1 MFRQRL
7 NQSIGNMKKKNYNT
21 RTINT
26 GSQKQPSPIIR
37 QREGLARKIV
47 PKTIS
52 RVRKDLDSW
61 RHALRQAD
69 SVERPRRRLLMDLY
83 ADVMLDAL
91 LTSQVEQRIGRTL
104 SAEFSL
110 RDTAG
115 KVDEEA
121 NRLLSEAV
129 WFPLLL
135 RYMLESVFYGH
146 SLVEFSSSEVSGL
159 EVTLIPRQNVVPE
172 EGLFL
177 FDSTADDGVY
187 YRDMREY
194 GTYVLEF
201 GSPRNYG
208 LLNKA
213 VPHALFKK
221 FAHSCWS
228 ELCEIYGIPPR
239 YVKTNTQ
246 DPEMLDRAEQMLRDM
261 GSAAYFIIDTTEE
274 FQFAN
279 GVSTNGDI
287 YNNLISLC
295 NSEMSLLVSGAQIG
309 QDTKN
314 GNRSKEEVSIQ
325 QLKKYVS
332 SDKRLMEDYMNSIVL
347 PALTRLGFIPDGLRF
362 SFNSEEDTGQLWERT
377 AQAMQYYEIDPEWI
391 REKFGIEVT
400 GKRGDKEGFFG

>member
-1 MFRQRL
+1 
-7 NQSIGNMKKKNYNT
+7 MKKKKNNT
-21 RTINT
+21 PNK
-26 GSQKQPSPIIR
+26 GQDALKQPTFR
-37 QREGLARKIV
+37 QREGLVKKIV

-52 RVRKDLDSW
+52 RVRKDIDSW
-61 RHALRQAD
+61 RRALGQAD
-69 SVERPRRRLLMDLY
+69 SVERPRRRCLMDLY
-83 ADVMLDAL
+83 ADVMLDAH

-104 SAEFSL
+104 SAGFSL
-110 RDTAG
+110 KDTAG
-115 KVDEEA
+115 KANEEA
-121 NRLLSEAV
+121 TRLLSEAV

-135 RYMLESVFYGH
+135 RYMLESVYYGH
-146 SLVEFSSSEVSGL
+146 SLVEFSASDVSAL
-159 EVTLIPRQNVVPE
+159 DVTLIPRQNVVPE
-172 EGLFL
+172 KGLFL
-177 FDSTADDGVY
+177 FDSTADEGIC

-221 FAHSCWS
+221 FALSCWS

-274 FQFAN
+274 FQFAD
-279 GVSTNGDI
+279 GVSTNGDV

-295 NSEMSLLVSGAQIG
+295 NSEMSLLISGAQIG

-314 GNRSKEEVSIQ
+314 GNRSKEEVAIK
-325 QLKKYVS
+325 QLEKYVN
-332 SDKRLMEDYMNSIVL
+332 SDQRLMEDHMNSIVL
-347 PALTRLGFIPDGLRF
+347 PALFRLGFLPDGLRF
-362 SFNSEEDTGQLWERT
+362 SFNSEEDTGELWERT
-377 AQAMQYYEIDPEWI
+377 AQAMQYYEIDPDWI

-400 GKRGDKEGFFG
+400 GKREGKDGFFG

>member
-1 MFRQRL
+1 
-7 NQSIGNMKKKNYNT
+7 MKKNKKDNT
-21 RTINT
+21 QTTNIET
-26 GSQKQPSPIIR
+26 CKQPEPIIR
-37 QREGLARKIV
+37 QREGLVRKIV
-47 PKTIS
+47 PKAIS
-52 RVRKDLDSW
+52 RIRKDMDSW
-61 RHALRQAD
+61 RRALRQAD
-69 SVERPRRRLLMDLY
+69 SIERPRRKELMDLY

-91 LTSQVEQRIGRTL
+91 LTSQIEQRIGRTL

-110 RDTAG
+110 KDTAG
-115 KVDEEA
+115 KVDEA
-121 NRLLSEAV
+121 STRILSEAV

-146 SLVEFSSSEVSGL
+146 SLVEFSASEVSGL

-172 EGLFL
+172 KGLFL

-187 YRDMREY
+187 YHDMREY

-279 GVSTNGDI
+279 GVSTNGDV

-314 GNRSKEEVSIQ
+314 GNRSKEEVSVK
-325 QLKKYVS
+325 QLVKYVNA
-332 SDKRLMEDYMNSIVL
+332 DKRLMEDYMNSIVL
-347 PALTRLGFIPDGLRF
+347 PALTRLGFIYDGLRF

-377 AQAMQYYEIDPEWI
+377 AQAMQYYDIDPDWI

>member
-1 MFRQRL
+1 
-7 NQSIGNMKKKNYNT
+7 MKKNKKDNT
-21 RTINT
+21 QTTNIET
-26 GSQKQPSPIIR
+26 CKQPEPIIR
-37 QREGLARKIV
+37 QREGLVRKIV
-47 PKTIS
+47 PKAIS
-52 RVRKDLDSW
+52 RIRKDMDSW
-61 RHALRQAD
+61 RRALRQAD
-69 SVERPRRRLLMDLY
+69 SIERPRRKELMDLY

-91 LTSQVEQRIGRTL
+91 LTSQIEQRIGRTL

-110 RDTAG
+110 KDTAG
-115 KVDEEA
+115 KVDEA
-121 NRLLSEAV
+121 STRILSEAV

-146 SLVEFSSSEVSGL
+146 SLVEFSASEVSGL

-172 EGLFL
+172 KGLFL

-279 GVSTNGDI
+279 GVSTNGDV

-314 GNRSKEEVSIQ
+314 GNRSKEEVSVK
-325 QLKKYVS
+325 QLVKYVNA
-332 SDKRLMEDYMNSIVL
+332 DKRLMEDYMNSIVL
-347 PALTRLGFIPDGLRF
+347 PALTRLGFIYDGRRF

-377 AQAMQYYEIDPEWI
+377 AQAMQYYDIDPDWI

>member
-1 MFRQRL
+1 
-7 NQSIGNMKKKNYNT
+7 MKKKKNRNT
-21 RTINT
+21 AQDKGWQSVPVI
-26 GSQKQPSPIIR
+26 Q
-37 QREGLARKIV
+37 QREGLVRQIV
-47 PKTIS
+47 SKSIS
-52 RVRKDLDSW
+52 RVRKDLESW
-61 RHALRQAD
+61 RRALRQAD
-69 SVERPRRRLLMDLY
+69 SVERPRRRELMDLY

-110 RDTAG
+110 KDSSDNVN
-115 KVDEEA
+115 KEA
-121 NRLLSEAV
+121 TNLLSEAV

-135 RYMLESVFYGH
+135 RYMLESIFYGH
-146 SLVEFSSSEVSGL
+146 SLVEFSASEISGL
-159 EVTLIPRQNVVPE
+159 EVVLIPRQNIVPE

-177 FDSTADDGVY
+177 FDSTADDGIY

-246 DPEMLDRAEQMLRDM
+246 DPQMLDRAEEMLREM

-274 FQFAN
+274 FKFAD
-279 GVSTNGDI
+279 GVNTNGDV

-295 NSEMSLLVSGAQIG
+295 NAEISLLISGAQIG

-314 GNRSKEEVSIQ
+314 GNRSKEEVAIN
-325 QLKKYVS
+325 QLVKYVN

-347 PALTRLGFIPDGLRF
+347 PALVRLAFIPDGLRF
-362 SFNSEEDTGQLWERT
+362 SFNSKEDTGELWERT

-391 REKFGIEVT
+391 RKKFGIEVT
-400 GKRGDKEGFFG
+400 GKRGNKEGFFG

>member
-1 MFRQRL
+1 MKR
-7 NQSIGNMKKKNYNT
+7 KKKDNT
-21 RTINT
+21 QTTNIEV
-26 GSQKQPSPIIR
+26 QKRPSPIIR
-37 QREGLARKIV
+37 QREGLVRNIV

-83 ADVMLDAL
+83 ADVMVDAL
-91 LTSQVEQRIGRTL
+91 LTSQIEQRIGRTL

-110 RDTAG
+110 KDLAG
-115 KVDEEA
+115 KVDEEST
-121 NRLLSEAV
+121 RILSEAV

-135 RYMLESVFYGH
+135 RYMLESIFYGH
-146 SLVEFSSSEVSGL
+146 SLVEFSISEISGL
-159 EVTLIPRQNVVPE
+159 EATLIPRQNVVPE

-177 FDSTADDGVY
+177 FDSTADEGVY

-279 GVSTNGDI
+279 GVNTSGDV
-287 YNNLISLC
+287 YNNMISLC
-295 NSEMSLLVSGAQIG
+295 NSEMSLLISGAQIG

-325 QLKKYVS
+325 QLKKYVN

-391 REKFGIEVT
+391 REKFGIVVT

>member
-1 MFRQRL
+1 
-7 NQSIGNMKKKNYNT
+7 MKKKKKDNT
-21 RTINT
+21 QTTNIEV
-26 GSQKQPSPIIR
+26 QKRPAPIIR
-37 QREGLARKIV
+37 QREGLVRKIV
-47 PKTIS
+47 PKAIS
-52 RVRKDLDSW
+52 RVRKDMDSW
-61 RHALRQAD
+61 RRALRQAD
-69 SVERPRRRLLMDLY
+69 SIERPRRRELMDLY

-91 LTSQVEQRIGRTL
+91 LTSQIEQRIGRTL

-110 RDTAG
+110 KDTAG
-115 KVDEEA
+115 KVDEEPT
-121 NRLLSEAV
+121 RILSEAV

-146 SLVEFSSSEVSGL
+146 SLVEFSASEVSGL

-177 FDSTADDGVY
+177 FDSTADEGIR

-279 GVSTNGDI
+279 GVSTNGDV

-314 GNRSKEEVSIQ
+314 GNRSKEEISVK
-325 QLKKYVS
+325 QLVKYVNA
-332 SDKRLMEDYMNSIVL
+332 DKRLMEDYMNSTVL
-347 PALTRLGFIPDGLRF
+347 PALFRLGILPDGLRF

-377 AQAMQYYEIDPEWI
+377 AQAMQYYEIDPDWI

>member
-1 MFRQRL
+1 
-7 NQSIGNMKKKNYNT
+7 MKKNKKDNT
-21 RTINT
+21 QTTNIET
-26 GSQKQPSPIIR
+26 CKQPEPIIR
-37 QREGLARKIV
+37 QREGLVRKIV
-47 PKTIS
+47 PKAIS
-52 RVRKDLDSW
+52 RIRKDMDSW
-61 RHALRQAD
+61 RRALRQAD
-69 SVERPRRRLLMDLY
+69 SIERPRRKELMDLY

-91 LTSQVEQRIGRTL
+91 LTSQIEQRIGRTL

-110 RDTAG
+110 KDTAG
-115 KVDEEA
+115 KVDEA
-121 NRLLSEAV
+121 STRILSEEV

-146 SLVEFSSSEVSGL
+146 SLVEFSASEVSGL

-172 EGLFL
+172 KGLFL

-279 GVSTNGDI
+279 GVSTNGDV

-314 GNRSKEEVSIQ
+314 GNRSKEEVSVK
-325 QLKKYVS
+325 QLVKYVNA
-332 SDKRLMEDYMNSIVL
+332 DKRLMEDYMNSIVL
-347 PALTRLGFIPDGLRF
+347 PALTRLGFIYDGLRF

-377 AQAMQYYEIDPEWI
+377 AQAMQYYDIDPDWI

>member
-1 MFRQRL
+1 
-7 NQSIGNMKKKNYNT
+7 MKKNKKDNT
-21 RTINT
+21 QTTNIET
-26 GSQKQPSPIIR
+26 CKQPEPIIR
-37 QREGLARKIV
+37 QREGLVRKIV
-47 PKTIS
+47 PKAIS
-52 RVRKDLDSW
+52 RIRKDMDSW
-61 RHALRQAD
+61 RRALRQAD
-69 SVERPRRRLLMDLY
+69 SIERPRRKELMDLY

-91 LTSQVEQRIGRTL
+91 LTSQIEQRIGRTL

-110 RDTAG
+110 KDTAG
-115 KVDEEA
+115 KVDEEST
-121 NRLLSEAV
+121 RILSEAV

-146 SLVEFSSSEVSGL
+146 SLVEFSASEVSGL

-172 EGLFL
+172 KGLFL

-279 GVSTNGDI
+279 GVSTNGDV

-314 GNRSKEEVSIQ
+314 GNRSKEEVSVK
-325 QLKKYVS
+325 QLVKYVNA
-332 SDKRLMEDYMNSIVL
+332 DKRLMEDYMNSIVL
-347 PALTRLGFIPDGLRF
+347 PALTRLGFIYDGLRF

-377 AQAMQYYEIDPEWI
+377 AQAMQYYDIDPDWI

>member
-1 MFRQRL
+1 MER
-7 NQSIGNMKKKNYNT
+7 KKNNCT
-21 RTINT
+21 PKDKN
-26 GSQKQPSPIIR
+26 GQKSPRPAVR
-37 QREGLARKIV
+37 QREGLVRKLV
-47 PKTIS
+47 PKAIS
-52 RVRKDLDSW
+52 RTRRDIESW
-61 RHALRQAD
+61 RRALRQAD
-69 SVERPRRRLLMDLY
+69 SVERPRRRLLMDMY

-91 LTSQVEQRIGRTL
+91 LTSQVEQRIRRTL

-110 RDTAG
+110 KNTAG
-115 KVDEEA
+115 KIDEEA
-121 NRLLSEAV
+121 TRALGEAV
-129 WFPLLL
+129 WLPLLL

-146 SLVEFSSSEVSGL
+146 SLVEFTASDTAGL
-159 EVTLIPRQNVVPE
+159 EVTLLPRQNVVPE

-177 FDSTADDGVY
+177 YDCTADEGDY
-187 YRDMREY
+187 YRTMREY
-194 GTYVLEF
+194 GTYILEF

-221 FAHSCWS
+221 FAQSCWS

-239 YVKTNTQ
+239 YIKTDTQ
-246 DPEMLDRAEQMLRDM
+246 DPAMLDRAEEMLRDM

-274 FQFAN
+274 FQFAS
-279 GVSTNGDI
+279 GVSTNGDV

-314 GNRSKEEVSIQ
+314 GNRSKEEVSVK
-325 QLKKYVS
+325 QLEKYVN
-332 SDKRLMEDYMNSIVL
+332 SDKRLIEDYMNSTVL
-347 PALTRLGFIPDGLRF
+347 PALYRLGFVPDGLRF

-377 AQAMQYYEIDPEWI
+377 AQAMQYYEIDPAWI

-400 GKRGDKEGFFG
+400 GKRGSQEGFFG

>member
-1 MFRQRL
+1 
-7 NQSIGNMKKKNYNT
+7 MKKKKSNMPAQNT
-21 RTINT
+21 N
-26 GSQKQPSPIIR
+26 GQKQPAPVIR
-37 QREGLARKIV
+37 QREGLVRKIV
-47 PKTIS
+47 PKSIS
-52 RVRKDLDSW
+52 RVRKDMDSW
-61 RHALRQAD
+61 RRALRQAD
-69 SVERPRRRLLMDLY
+69 SIERPRRRELMDLY

-91 LTSQVEQRIGRTL
+91 LTSQIEQRIGRTL

-110 RDTAG
+110 KDTAG
-115 KVDEEA
+115 KVDEEST
-121 NRLLSEAV
+121 RILSEAV

-146 SLVEFSSSEVSGL
+146 SLVEFSASEVSGL

-177 FDSTADDGVY
+177 FDSTADEGIR

-279 GVSTNGDI
+279 GVSTNGDV

-314 GNRSKEEVSIQ
+314 GNRSKEEISVK
-325 QLKKYVS
+325 QLVKYVNA
-332 SDKRLMEDYMNSIVL
+332 DKRLMEDYMNSTVL
-347 PALTRLGFIPDGLRF
+347 PALFRLGILPDGLRF

-377 AQAMQYYEIDPEWI
+377 AQAMQYYEIDPDWI

>member
-1 MFRQRL
+1 MKR
-7 NQSIGNMKKKNYNT
+7 KKKDNT
-21 RTINT
+21 QTTNIEV
-26 GSQKQPSPIIR
+26 QKRPSPIIR
-37 QREGLARKIV
+37 QREGLVRKIV

-83 ADVMLDAL
+83 ADVMVDAL
-91 LTSQVEQRIGRTL
+91 LTSQIEQRIGRTL

-110 RDTAG
+110 KDLAG
-115 KVDEEA
+115 KVDEEST
-121 NRLLSEAV
+121 RILSEAV

-135 RYMLESVFYGH
+135 RYMLESIFYGH
-146 SLVEFSSSEVSGL
+146 SLVEFSISEISGL
-159 EVTLIPRQNVVPE
+159 EATLIPRQNVVPE

-177 FDSTADDGVY
+177 FDSTADEGVY

-279 GVSTNGDI
+279 GVNTNGDV

-295 NSEMSLLVSGAQIG
+295 NSEMSLLISGAQIG

-325 QLKKYVS
+325 QLKKYVN

-347 PALTRLGFIPDGLRF
+347 PALARLGFIPDGLRF
-362 SFNSEEDTGQLWERT
+362 SFNSEEDSGQLWERT

-391 REKFGIEVT
+391 REKFGIVVT